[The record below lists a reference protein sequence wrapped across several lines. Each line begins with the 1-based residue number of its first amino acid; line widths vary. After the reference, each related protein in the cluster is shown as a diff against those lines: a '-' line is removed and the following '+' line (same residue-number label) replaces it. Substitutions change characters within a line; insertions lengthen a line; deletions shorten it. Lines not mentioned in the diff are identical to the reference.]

1 MTTLWNVALAV
12 LLAAVIITDLRLK
25 RIYNKV
31 CVTLLLLGIASH
43 LHPFNGAALLDGVI
57 TAAVAF
63 VVLLFLYTMGGLR
76 AGDVKF
82 VTSVAV
88 WFGYKGTL
96 LGVLIGVLLTIAA
109 ASLTLMRR
117 GRLFAY
123 ARNLV
128 TRLMVPELRR
138 HLVRAQFPDS
148 LYVPLGA
155 FIAIG
160 FILVMVLGG
169 GDILWANV
177 VAKH

>member
-1 MTTLWNVALAV
+1 M
-12 LLAAVIITDLRLK
+12 
-25 RIYNKV
+25 
-31 CVTLLLLGIASH
+31 
-43 LHPFNGAALLDGVI
+43 
-57 TAAVAF
+57 
-63 VVLLFLYTMGGLR
+63 
-76 AGDVKF
+76 KF

-96 LGVLIGVLLTIAA
+96 LGVLIGVLLAIAA